1 MIIQRR
7 RMIETLSVVLNGGII
22 LAINVARPDN
32 WIAVPALL
40 ATAACMAF
48 VLFCTRLLPDR
59 FSLRALLA
67 LVTGTAL
74 ALGALAVALRSF

>member
-1 MIIQRR
+1 
-7 RMIETLSVVLNGGII
+7 
-22 LAINVARPDN
+22 
-32 WIAVPALL
+32 
-40 ATAACMAF
+40 
-48 VLFCTRLLPDR
+48 LFCTRLLPDR